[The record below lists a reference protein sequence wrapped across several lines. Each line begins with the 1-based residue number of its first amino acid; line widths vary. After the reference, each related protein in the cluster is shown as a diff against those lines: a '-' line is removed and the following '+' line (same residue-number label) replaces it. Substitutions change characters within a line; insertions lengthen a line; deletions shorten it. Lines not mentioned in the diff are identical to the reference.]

1 MDFELSQDQRDL
13 QDGIRSLVAGAVP
26 LDATRSK
33 EGADDVIDPDAW
45 HALGDAGVFSLLVDE
60 DAGGTGL
67 DLIEGAIV
75 FEELGRVLAPGP
87 LVATTA
93 VAPFLEAAAH
103 GSPHAFVE
111 QSTSAIPTLL
121 EHPRSAATVVSL
133 PAIESDALALVL
145 DRAALATEPV
155 PSPLDPLTPLAVVT
169 GSFDAACPLEGV
181 SAARLRQTAMVLS
194 SAFQV
199 GIAAQSVDLAT
210 EYAKHR
216 EQFGRPI
223 GSFQAIKH
231 LLADALVRT
240 EVARASVHS
249 AAITLDDEVVAEAE
263 ALVVGLDPEQLRWRA
278 VAGAK
283 MLADEAAMT
292 NSRTAV
298 QVYGGM
304 GFTWEVPVHL
314 FVKRSRVL
322 AATLGTR
329 SQLADLIANLI

>member
-13 QDGIRSLVAGAVP
+13 QDGIRSLVEGAVP
-26 LDATRSK
+26 LAASRVN
-33 EGADDVIDPDAW
+33 EGHEDVVDPAAW
-45 HALGDAGVFSLLVDE
+45 QVLADAGVFSLLVDE
-60 DAGGTGL
+60 EAGGTGL
-67 DLIEGAIV
+67 ALIEGAIV

-87 LVATTA
+87 LVATTTL
-93 VAPFLEAAAH
+93 APFLESAAQ

-111 QSTSAIPTLL
+111 PSSSAIPTLL
-121 EHPRSAATVVSL
+121 EHPNTAATVVSL
-133 PAIESDALALVL
+133 PSLDEDSLALVL
-145 DRAALATEPV
+145 ERAALATEPV
-155 PSPLDPLTPLAVVT
+155 SSPLDPLTPLAVVT
-169 GSFDAACPLEGV
+169 GTFDEACPLEGV
-181 SAARLRQTAMVLS
+181 SAARLRRTAMVLS

-199 GIAAQSVDLAT
+199 GIAVQSVALAT
-210 EYAKHR
+210 EYAKSR

-223 GSFQAIKH
+223 GGVQAIQH
-231 LLADALVRT
+231 LLADALVRA
-240 EVARASVHS
+240 EVARASVHA
-249 AAITLDDEVVAEAE
+249 AAITLDDDVVAEGE
-263 ALVVGLDPEQLRWRA
+263 AQVLGVEPEQLRWRA

-283 MLADEAAMT
+283 MLADEAALT

-329 SQLADLIANLI
+329 SQLADLIATLI